1 MFYQLFKHTDN
12 LFICNKYSKNFV
24 PDSVAFD
31 RMREDAPRCTIKW
44 LPHSIYQLLS
54 TNPTE
59 KLIFYLAF
67 ERDNIL
73 LTLSSFPCKLSC
85 YYCFLLSIT
94 FDFSERTCSISL
106 LRLIKTNYFWA
117 VGVVKWSA
125 CSPSTLM
132 IRFLIKSLQCQEKNK
147 FNKKRPGT
155 SHLKRH

>member
-1 MFYQLFKHTDN
+1 MVSMFYQLFKHNDN
-12 LFICNKYSKNFV
+12 LFICKKYSKNFV
-24 PDSVAFD
+24 PD
-31 RMREDAPRCTIKW
+31 
-44 LPHSIYQLLS
+44 